1 MTGRRPHLV
10 ALDRERPDLD
20 RREHV
25 VELVRAF
32 YREVAMDD
40 LLGPV
45 FAGVPVDWP
54 EHIPK
59 LVEFWCWQLFG
70 DRGYDGNPLRA
81 HESVHARHPF
91 RSEHYER
98 WLELFDAAVDERFA
112 GPTAELAKQRAR
124 RMARAMQRLLETG
137 ASPAPP
143 AGGEVVPLRR
153 VTSGSGTPPRTPGA
167 R

>member
-1 MTGRRPHLV
+1 MTDRRSHLV
-10 ALDRERPDLD
+10 ALDPDRPDLD
-20 RREHV
+20 RRERV
-25 VELVRAF
+25 VEVVRAF

-45 FAGVPVDWP
+45 FASVPVDWS

-59 LVEFWCWQLFG
+59 LVDFWCWQLLG
-70 DRGYDGNPLRA
+70 ERSYDGNPLRA

-91 RSEHYER
+91 RQEHYDR
-98 WLELFDAAVDERFA
+98 WLELFDGAVDERFA

-124 RMARAMQRLLETG
+124 RMANAMRRLLEHG
-137 ASPAPP
+137 APALPS

-153 VTSGSGTPPRTPGA
+153 VTSASATPRRSPGG